1 MTVLF
6 LCAAFLLLYSFF
18 GYPLILLSMAAARG
32 RRKRTCTYKELPS
45 VMFVFV
51 CCWEG
56 KRLEEKIKNCLS
68 LDYPSDK
75 LDVVAVSDAATPE
88 TLEILRRAEREGILR
103 VLENPRR
110 SGKSAGLARALA
122 QCDAEVFVVSDAD
135 TILGPRH
142 LRELVIPFSDPSV
155 GATTAVVNY
164 CNVEESGISRSEGL
178 YWKFEFFTRKVES
191 LMGRLIGLS
200 GALYAVRPELFKIKD
215 PRCDADFLVPLQVLA
230 RGGKVLLLDWISA
243 RDYTPS
249 TTGALFS
256 RRVRTMTLAL
266 WSLARNGRYLNP
278 LRFPVL
284 SWQTWSHK
292 ILRWLL
298 PVFMILIFISN
309 AFLVTTSLFWQILFG
324 CQVLFYLA
332 GALGAWVS
340 KRKLK
345 VPLVSS
351 IWYFIL
357 SAWAS
362 IVAFFNLLRGKDYSV
377 WTETARR

>member
-200 GALYAVRPELFKIKD
+200 GALYAVRPELFNVED
-215 PRCDADFLVPLQVLA
+215 PRLDADFLAPLQVLEQ
-230 RGGKVLLLDWISA
+230 GKKVLLLDRVSA
-243 RDYTPS
+243 RDFSPA
-249 TTGALFS
+249 TTTSLFA
-256 RRVRTMTLAL
+256 RRVRTITLAL

-278 LRFPVL
+278 FRFPVL

-340 KRKLK
+340 KRKPK